1 MSATIEMVSFK
12 LASGSDE
19 QAFLATNAALESW
32 VAQQPGFQ
40 YRALTKQPDNTWID
54 IVFWCSLEDAQQAGN
69 AFMSA
74 QEPKAMLAFID
85 KETVNMQHLPVLA
98 ARACTEIEAA

>member
-12 LASGSDE
+12 LASGSHE
-19 QAFLATNAALESW
+19 QAFLETNTAVENW
-32 VAQQPGFQ
+32 VVKQPGFQ
-40 YRALTKQPDNTWID
+40 YRALTKQADGTWID
-54 IVFWCSLEDAQQAGN
+54 LVFWESLETAQQAGN
-69 AFMSA
+69 AFMAA

-98 ARACTEIEAA
+98 ARPCEQLESA